1 MADVITRFKLETT
14 QYDSKLRDA
23 AKGLK
28 EFTHQAQLGGK
39 GFTDFSQK
47 AVESARALGN
57 TASGATN
64 TKEKVRDLVGAF
76 NEAARAYNS
85 LSEAQQQH
93 DFGKNLAASLETLK
107 GRITEA
113 KQELY
118 GLGDA
123 MSKSG
128 GGGLFAG
135 LGDKMS
141 GALQVFGGNL
151 MTKGAGML
159 AGLASEMGDM
169 VKQGVELAKQGEGI
183 RIAFERLGRG
193 DILDGLRQAT
203 HGTVTDIELMKAA
216 VKFNDFKLPL
226 DELGTMLAFA
236 QQKAK
241 DTGQSVDYM
250 VDSIVTGLGRKSLM
264 ILDNLGLSATE
275 VKDKM
280 AETGDM
286 TKAVGAIIR
295 EQMAKAGDY
304 VETAADRATQANVK
318 LENAMS
324 ELGTAMRETFG
335 FSGWDDMATSIKTEL
350 VGAITFTIE
359 TVNEAKQAFMDLL
372 SLKDRLFGSISSQVK
387 PKPVDNNPN
396 RYVETVD
403 SQGNVVKGIHYDAN
417 NPNGVNVTAQAQGV
431 VIVGNANRKKSGG
444 GGKGGGA
451 TNTETFATDSIA
463 YQEKL
468 VQELTKKW
476 REAGAAV
483 RDDYA
488 KQLGEAKQTLS
499 EMQGGFSTEK
509 LQPIQDLAGR
519 VDNRPGTGLTQGAE
533 LTLPAKLEI
542 QSPVEQ
548 WKEQITSLQEAMSSA
563 WSTDAITAYQS
574 EIDALQ
580 KKIDKFTGK
589 TDGESMAKDWQ
600 SAANA
605 IGQVGSAMQQIE
617 DPAAKVMGIVAQA
630 IATIA
635 LTYAK
640 SLEGTFT
647 PWDWIAGA
655 ASGLATMISTISAIK
670 SATAGSYAE
679 GGIIPGNHYSGDQQW
694 AQVNAGE
701 LILNRSQ
708 QNSIAAQLQDTER
721 GGYTPSH
728 ISGEQIYIALN
739 RYTRRTGK
747 GELVTWR

>member
-1 MADVITRFKLETT
+1 MNPIQSVIDLQEVDGRIRELERVAR
-14 QYDSKLRDA
+14 DLPARKAKVSARMKEVDA
-23 AKGLK
+23 ALEVARNQLVVAQQRIKETKAEMQSLGDGKKGSGL
-28 EFTHQAQLGGK
+28 FGGGK
-39 GFTDFSQK
+39 LDG
-47 AVESARALGN
+47 
-57 TASGATN
+57 
-64 TKEKVRDLVGAF
+64 
-76 NEAARAYNS
+76 
-85 LSEAQQQH
+85 
-93 DFGKNLAASLETLK
+93 
-107 GRITEA
+107 
-113 KQELY
+113 
-118 GLGDA
+118 
-123 MSKSG
+123 M
-128 GGGLFAG
+128 
-135 LGDKMS
+135 
-141 GALQVFGGNL
+141 LQVFGGNL